1 MVKNKKQD
9 QHNVLAQNRKARFN
23 YAISETFESGIALTG
38 TEIKSVRAGQITIG
52 DGFVTIHDDN
62 ALLTNVHIAPYTAG
76 NRFNVDPLRTRRL
89 LLHKREI
96 RQLEKAVTE
105 PGVTIVP
112 LKVYLKHGFAK
123 LLIGIGRGKKQ
134 YDKRDDI
141 KRRDQERE
149 LGRRLKH

>member
-1 MVKNKKQD
+1 MSKIQKNDHKGI
-9 QHNVLAQNRKARFN
+9 LAQNRKARFN
-23 YAISETFESGIALTG
+23 YAISETFEAGIALTG

-52 DGFVTIHDDN
+52 DGFVTIHN
-62 ALLTNVHIAPYTAG
+62 GNPMLTNVNIAPYTQG
-76 NRFNVDPLRTRRL
+76 NRFNVDSLRTRQL

-96 RQLEKAVTE
+96 KTLLKASSE

-112 LKVYLKHGFAK
+112 LKVYLKNGFAK
-123 LLIGIGRGKKQ
+123 VLIGIGRGKKK

>member
-1 MVKNKKQD
+1 MAKTNKNAG
-9 QHNVLAQNRKARFN
+9 NYLAQNRKERFN
-23 YAISETFESGIALTG
+23 YAIEETFEAGISLTG

-52 DGFVTIHDDN
+52 DGFITIHNGN
-62 ALLTNVHIAPYTAG
+62 AVLTNVNIAAYTQG
-76 NRFNVDPLRTRRL
+76 NQFNVDPLRPRQL

-96 RQLEKAVTE
+96 VSLNKAAIE

-123 LLIGIGRGKKQ
+123 ILIGVGRGKKK
-134 YDKRDDI
+134 YDKREDI
-141 KRRDQERE
+141 KKRDQERE